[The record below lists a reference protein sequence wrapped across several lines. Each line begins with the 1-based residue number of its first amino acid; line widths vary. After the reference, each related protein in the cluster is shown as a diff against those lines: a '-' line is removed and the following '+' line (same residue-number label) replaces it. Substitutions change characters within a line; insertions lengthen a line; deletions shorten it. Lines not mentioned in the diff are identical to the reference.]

1 MRRSAVVAA
10 FLCILLVPAL
20 GFANG
25 VPWPDWKDSDLTLWA
40 KWNNT
45 LGVPTEWGTNPGP
58 LATPGLYA
66 WPDGPGLRI
75 DAFNYNNLNPLKK
88 GWVLL
93 AISIPLAAPSLYAS
107 STYDQTVGILE
118 DSGYLPD
125 AQKYFYIWTFELEPN
140 PCYERILIDFL
151 SNATVGGDTLC
162 AAGDCTPEY
171 FVALATQCV
180 VPIPGAIW
188 LFGAGL
194 LGLVGFRKKF
204 KK

>member
-151 SNATVGGDTLC
+151 SNATVGGGHPLRRRGLHSGVFRSPGHPVRGSHSGSYM
-162 AAGDCTPEY
+162 AVRRGSAGSGG
-171 FVALATQCV
+171 
-180 VPIPGAIW
+180 IPQEI
-188 LFGAGL
+188 
-194 LGLVGFRKKF
+194 
-204 KK
+204 